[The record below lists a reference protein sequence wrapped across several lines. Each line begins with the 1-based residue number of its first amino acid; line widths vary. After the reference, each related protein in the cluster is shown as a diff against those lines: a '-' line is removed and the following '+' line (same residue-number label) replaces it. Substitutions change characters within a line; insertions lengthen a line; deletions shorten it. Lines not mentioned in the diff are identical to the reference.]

1 MKRTWDE
8 SNSPQWRYLLGKES
22 ERKKEESKRKLFTG
36 EGEIKRNKPGVQKRN
51 RIRSSPLG
59 VTKTGK
65 EIVYSAS
72 PGPPLLLQQQQLTTE
87 LHDILRRKKTTTTT
101 EESPTAE

>member
-36 EGEIKRNKPGVQKRN
+36 EGEIKRNKPGAKRN
-51 RIRSSPLG
+51 RIRSSSPPLG

-72 PGPPLLLQQQQLTTE
+72 PGPPLQHLINTKSLLLKNYETTSE
-87 LHDILRRKKTTTTT
+87 HEK
-101 EESPTAE
+101 ESPTPE

>member
-36 EGEIKRNKPGVQKRN
+36 EGEIKRNKPGAKRN
-51 RIRSSPLG
+51 RIRSASPPLG

-72 PGPPLLLQQQQLTTE
+72 PGPPLALQQQLTTE
-87 LHDILRRKKTTTTT
+87 LHDILRKKTT
-101 EESPTAE
+101 EDSPTPE

>member
-36 EGEIKRNKPGVQKRN
+36 EGEIKRNKPGVQKKN
-51 RIRSSPLG
+51 RIRSSSTPHG
-59 VTKTGK
+59 VTKSGK
-65 EIVYSAS
+65 EILYSAL
-72 PGPPLLLQQQQLTTE
+72 PGPPQHIDTKSNKH
-87 LHDILRRKKTTTTT
+87 LHDEK
-101 EESPTAE
+101 ESPTVI

>member
-36 EGEIKRNKPGVQKRN
+36 EGEIKRNKPGAKRN
-51 RIRSSPLG
+51 RIRSASPPPLG
-59 VTKTGK
+59 VTKAGK

-72 PGPPLLLQQQQLTTE
+72 PGPPLALQQQLTTE
-87 LHDILRRKKTTTTT
+87 LHDILRKKT
-101 EESPTAE
+101 EESLTTTDSE

>member
-8 SNSPQWRYLLGKES
+8 SNSPQWRYLLSQES
-22 ERKKEESKRKLFTG
+22 ERKKEENKRKLFTG
-36 EGEIKRNKPGVQKRN
+36 EGEIKRNKPSKRN
-51 RIRSSPLG
+51 RIRSASPPLG

-72 PGPPLLLQQQQLTTE
+72 PGPPLQHLINTKSLLLKNYDE
-87 LHDILRRKKTTTTT
+87 HEK
-101 EESPTAE
+101 ESPTPTIAPE

>member
-36 EGEIKRNKPGVQKRN
+36 EGEIKRNKHSAKRN
-51 RIRSSPLG
+51 RIRSAPQHG
-59 VTKTGK
+59 VTKSGK
-65 EIVYSAS
+65 EILYSAS
-72 PGPPLLLQQQQLTTE
+72 PGPGPPQHIDNTKSK
-87 LHDILRRKKTTTTT
+87 LHDEK
-101 EESPTAE
+101 ESPTVI

>member
-51 RIRSSPLG
+51 RIRSSSPPLG
-59 VTKTGK
+59 VTKSGK
-65 EIVYSAS
+65 EILYSAS
-72 PGPPLLLQQQQLTTE
+72 PGPPLLHQQLTTE
-87 LHDILRRKKTTTTT
+87 LHDEK
-101 EESPTAE
+101 ESPTVI

>member
-72 PGPPLLLQQQQLTTE
+72 PGPPLQHLINTKSLLLKNYDE
-87 LHDILRRKKTTTTT
+87 HEK
-101 EESPTAE
+101 ESPTPE

>member
-22 ERKKEESKRKLFTG
+22 ERKREENKRKLFTG
-36 EGEIKRNKPGVQKRN
+36 EGEIKRNKPSVQKRN

-72 PGPPLLLQQQQLTTE
+72 PGPPLQHLINTKSLLLKNYDE
-87 LHDILRRKKTTTTT
+87 HEK
-101 EESPTAE
+101 ESPTPE

>member
-22 ERKKEESKRKLFTG
+22 ERKKEENKRKLFTG
-36 EGEIKRNKPGVQKRN
+36 EGEIKRNKPSKRN
-51 RIRSSPLG
+51 RIRTSSPLG

-72 PGPPLLLQQQQLTTE
+72 PGPPLQHLINTKSLLLKNYETTSE
-87 LHDILRRKKTTTTT
+87 HEK
-101 EESPTAE
+101 ESPTPE